1 MSRGGKG
8 HNQPH
13 ATLQLASRHPTTDL
27 TPPHNWPHAT
37 PQLASPPTPLQGER
51 GVICL
56 ACVVQKHGLGEST
69 RCFVMALQTF
79 CMDTTRCLYRYYKMF
94 VPILQDVC
102 TDTTRCL
109 YRYYKM
115 FVPILQDVCTDT
127 TRCLYGHYKALS
139 SASTRCLVLMY
150 CCA

>member
-1 MSRGGKG
+1 MSRGKG

-13 ATLQLASRHPTTDL
+13 AA
-27 TPPHNWPHAT
+27 

-51 GVICL
+51 GVKCL

-69 RCFVMALQTF
+69 RCFVMA
-79 CMDTTRCLYRYYKMF
+79 
-94 VPILQDVC
+94 
-102 TDTTRCL
+102 
-109 YRYYKM
+109 
-115 FVPILQDVCTDT
+115 LQDVCTDT

-139 SASTRCLVLMY
+139 SASTRCLVLMC

>member
-1 MSRGGKG
+1 MSRGIKPTTSLTTP
-8 HNQPH
+8 HNQ
-13 ATLQLASRHPTTDL
+13 
-27 TPPHNWPHAT
+27 PHAT

-79 CMDTTRCLYRYYKMF
+79 CMDTTRCLYR
-94 VPILQDVC
+94 
-102 TDTTRCL
+102 
-109 YRYYKM
+109 
-115 FVPILQDVCTDT
+115 
-127 TRCLYGHYKALS
+127 HYKVLVAQVQEPC
-139 SASTRCLVLMY
+139 SASTRCLVLMC